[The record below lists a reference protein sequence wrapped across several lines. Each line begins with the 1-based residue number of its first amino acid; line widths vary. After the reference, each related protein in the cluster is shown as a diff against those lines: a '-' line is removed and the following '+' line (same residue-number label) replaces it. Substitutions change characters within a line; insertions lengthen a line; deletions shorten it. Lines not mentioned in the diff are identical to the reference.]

1 MGIMKKNLLTAFAL
15 MGLSTISPAKAY
27 DAIVIV
33 LEAPLLREPALNS
46 QVVQLKRKGER
57 VYIPNE
63 EVIDGVLP
71 EFVPTYD
78 RTGNRAYVPSKYIK
92 VVLGTTDENKS
103 PIKLAG
109 HDPTDYRIEE
119 PIPETYPFDNRK
131 NSRASLA
138 ASLGTNSKSPY
149 SYNSEFST
157 QKYGVE
163 TGGRLMLTTRVSY
176 DRYDRFFFGLVG
188 FITTAKNEIQFKNN
202 YLAKESRDAIR
213 LGPWLTYDA
222 FKNEKYRLTIGTGF
236 TFNFHRSSIFIDGP
250 VDGEER
256 LFSGFSLSPMTS
268 TLFQARSFLPGIDFI
283 GGVDM
288 TLFLPYSM
296 KTNDDMNY
304 PNLWNGDQI
313 NNGLKIQASAFLGL
327 QTTY

>member
-1 MGIMKKNLLTAFAL
+1 MGIMKKNILTAFAL
-15 MGLSTISPAKAY
+15 MGLSTISTAQAY

-46 QVVQLKRKGER
+46 TVVQLKRKGQR
-57 VYIPNE
+57 IYVPNE
-63 EVIDGVLP
+63 EVIDGNLP

-78 RTGNRAYVPSKYIK
+78 RTGNRAYIPSKYIK
-92 VVLGTTDENKS
+92 VVLGNNDESKT
-103 PIKLAG
+103 PITIAG

-131 NSRASLA
+131 FSRASL
-138 ASLGTNSKSPY
+138 SVSVGSNSKSPY
-149 SYNSEFST
+149 SYNSEFSS

-176 DRYDRFFFGLVG
+176 DRYDRFFFGVVG

-222 FKNEKYRLTIGTGF
+222 YKNEKYRLTIGTGF
-236 TFNFHRSSIFIDGP
+236 TFNYHRSSIFIDGP
-250 VDGEER
+250 SIGEER

-268 TLFQARSFLPGIDFI
+268 TLFQAKSFLPGIDFI
-283 GGVDM
+283 GGIDM
-288 TLFLPYSM
+288 TLFLPHSL
-296 KTNDDMNY
+296 KTNDDISY
-304 PNLWNGDQI
+304 PALWNEDQI
-313 NNGLKIQASAFLGL
+313 KNSLKVQASAFIGL

>member
-1 MGIMKKNLLTAFAL
+1 MKKNLLSSVV
-15 MGLSTISPAKAY
+15 LSLSVLSSAQAY

-33 LEAPLLREPALNS
+33 LEAPLLREPDLAS
-46 QVVQLKRKGER
+46 TVVQLKRKGER

-63 EVIDGVLP
+63 EVIDGKLP

-92 VVLGTTDENKS
+92 VILGTADENKT
-103 PIKLAG
+103 PIKIAG

-131 NSRASLA
+131 VSRASLA
-138 ASLGTNSKSPY
+138 VSVGTNNKSPY

-163 TGGRLMLTTRVSY
+163 TGGRLMLTTRISY
-176 DRYDRFFFGLVG
+176 DRYDRFFFGVVG
-188 FITTAKNEIQFKNN
+188 FITTAKNEIQFKNDH
-202 YLAKESRDAIR
+202 LAKESRDAIR

-250 VDGEER
+250 VEGEER

-268 TLFQARSFLPGIDFI
+268 TLFQAKTFLPGIDFV
-283 GGVDM
+283 GGIDM

-296 KTNDDMNY
+296 KTSDDTTY
-304 PNLWNGDQI
+304 PALWNGDKIDQ
-313 NNGLKIQASAFLGL
+313 GLKPQASAFIGL
-327 QTTY
+327 QTNY